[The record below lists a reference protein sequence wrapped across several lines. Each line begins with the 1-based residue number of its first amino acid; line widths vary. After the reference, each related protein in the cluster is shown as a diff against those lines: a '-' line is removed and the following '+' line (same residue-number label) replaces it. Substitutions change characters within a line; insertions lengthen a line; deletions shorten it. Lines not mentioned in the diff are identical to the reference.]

1 MNLFQGNLH
10 IVQDQELRASE
21 DIWSRRVREKWEEK
35 SKSRACDVEWRKS
48 WSDCA
53 AAVFACAQ
61 TAPRKG
67 MCGLHF
73 LPPPLLSHT
82 HTPPRLPTPTPAYQ
96 KKNKG
101 RKYSKRS
108 ALIYCHFSEGDSDSE
123 DLKKSNNNNTW
134 HGFLWGFKS
143 ALVLPFKSDT
153 GGRNGLSLVRRREKE
168 EWRYGETEGVGMGL
182 GGSALHSDEIKWR
195 LKCWLIVFR
204 PFITCSVTQALQGG
218 LPE

>member
-1 MNLFQGNLH
+1 MRCKDQQLGTNFQGSRW
-10 IVQDQELRASE
+10 ICFREICTSCKTGSCEPRRISDPGGFVRSE
-21 DIWSRRVREKWEEK
+21 RKSR
-35 SKSRACDVEWRKS
+35 RACDVEWRKS

-82 HTPPRLPTPTPAYQ
+82 HTHLLVSQHQLQHT
-96 KKNKG
+96 KKNNNKG

-123 DLKKSNNNNTW
+123 DFKK
-134 HGFLWGFKS
+134 
-143 ALVLPFKSDT
+143 
-153 GGRNGLSLVRRREKE
+153 
-168 EWRYGETEGVGMGL
+168 
-182 GGSALHSDEIKWR
+182 I
-195 LKCWLIVFR
+195 
-204 PFITCSVTQALQGG
+204 QQQ
-218 LPE
+218 

>member
-1 MNLFQGNLH
+1 MQRSAARHKFSRKQMNLFQGNLH
-10 IVQDQELRASE
+10 IVQDRELRASE

-82 HTPPRLPTPTPAYQ
+82 HTHLLVSQHQLQHT
-96 KKNKG
+96 KKNNNKG

-123 DLKKSNNNNTW
+123 DFKK
-134 HGFLWGFKS
+134 
-143 ALVLPFKSDT
+143 
-153 GGRNGLSLVRRREKE
+153 
-168 EWRYGETEGVGMGL
+168 
-182 GGSALHSDEIKWR
+182 I
-195 LKCWLIVFR
+195 
-204 PFITCSVTQALQGG
+204 QQQ
-218 LPE
+218 